1 MIPELSHHAKQ
12 QAARR
17 NLTEQSIAFIM
28 EYGKPQ
34 RATGVIFFQMLEKSL
49 PKDVSPNDPM
59 RKLVGA
65 TVVACGCGQFVIT
78 LYKNP
83 KAFKADRKKDKTNR
97 QKRAYTCP
105 FCQTD
110 THIVD

>member
-1 MIPELSHHAKQ
+1 MIPELSNHARQ

-17 NLTEQSIAFIM
+17 NLSEQGIAFIM
-28 EYGKPQ
+28 EYGKPK
-34 RATGVIFFQMLEKSL
+34 RTAGVIFFQMLEKSL
-49 PKDVSPNDPM
+49 PKDVLPNDPM

-65 TVVACGCGQFVIT
+65 TVVACTCGQFVIT

-83 KAFKADRKKDKTNR
+83 RAFRADKKKDKTNR
-97 QKRAYTCP
+97 QKRAFTCP

-110 THIVD
+110 THIAD